1 MKHSVKTLLVLML
14 AALSLAACKKS
25 TDEDLLI
32 GTWANTADSHEIT
45 IRGCDALPS
54 HTIHMEFKANKVL
67 IEDSRVD
74 RIPNWQHYELKEED
88 GKRILQ
94 FEDHEPCVVEEL
106 TRDRMVLTV
115 TELYIGIDWSFRYV
129 MQRDEDAVPSDDK

>member
-25 TDEDLLI
+25 TDEDFLI
-32 GTWANTADSHEIT
+32 GIWANTADSYEIT
-45 IRGCDALPS
+45 IRGCDTLPA
-54 HTIHMEFKANKVL
+54 HTICMEFKANKVL
-67 IEDSRVD
+67 IEGSRVD

-106 TRDRMVLTV
+106 TRDRMVLT
-115 TELYIGIDWSFRYV
+115 ELYGGIDWGFRCV
-129 MQRDEDAVPSDDK
+129 MQRDEDAVPSDDKH